1 MGANVAGEDKRV
13 GGEIRGFEETVVFGV
28 GNLKKH
34 VVVNYFNWETIVM
47 GTAVYCDSSTT
58 SKISCQVSR

>member
-1 MGANVAGEDKRV
+1 MAANVAGEDKRV

-34 VVVNYFNWETIVM
+34 VVVNYFN
-47 GTAVYCDSSTT
+47 
-58 SKISCQVSR
+58 

>member
-13 GGEIRGFEETVVFGV
+13 GDEIIGFEETVVFGV

-34 VVVNYFNWETIVM
+34 VVVNYF
-47 GTAVYCDSSTT
+47 D
-58 SKISCQVSR
+58 